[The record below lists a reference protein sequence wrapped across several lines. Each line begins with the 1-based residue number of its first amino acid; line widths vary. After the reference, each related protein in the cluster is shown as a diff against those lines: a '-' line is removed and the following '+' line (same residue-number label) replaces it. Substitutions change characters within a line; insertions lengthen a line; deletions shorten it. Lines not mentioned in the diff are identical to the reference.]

1 MTISFNSEFL
11 TTTLPAD
18 ALLKNTTDMKPQ
30 LKTILTSAA
39 AVALFVIGL
48 AAVFLL
54 IGDEA
59 PDAPMSIGE
68 FILVKGA
75 AMAVLAA
82 VGFIAK
88 KMFNRGLLPWITEQE
103 ENL

>member
-1 MTISFNSEFL
+1 
-11 TTTLPAD
+11 
-18 ALLKNTTDMKPQ
+18 MKPQ
-30 LKTILTSAA
+30 FKTILTSAA
-39 AVALFVIGL
+39 AVALFVTGL
-48 AAVFLL
+48 VAVFLL

-68 FILVKGA
+68 FVLVKGA

-88 KMFNRGLLPWITEQE
+88 KMFDRGLLPWITEQE

>member
-1 MTISFNSEFL
+1 
-11 TTTLPAD
+11 
-18 ALLKNTTDMKPQ
+18 MKPQ

-39 AVALFVIGL
+39 AVALFVTGL

-68 FILVKGA
+68 FVLVKGA

-88 KMFNRGLLPWITEQE
+88 KMFDRGLLPWITEQE

>member
-1 MTISFNSEFL
+1 MPFYNKQMTI
-11 TTTLPAD
+11 
-18 ALLKNTTDMKPQ
+18 DMKPQ
-30 LKTILTSAA
+30 IKTILTSAA

-48 AAVFLL
+48 AAFLLL

-75 AMAVLAA
+75 AMAVLVA
-82 VGFIAK
+82 VALIAK
-88 KMFNRGLLPWITEQE
+88 KMFEHGLLPEWMTE
-103 ENL
+103 

>member
-1 MTISFNSEFL
+1 
-11 TTTLPAD
+11 
-18 ALLKNTTDMKPQ
+18 MKPQ

-88 KMFNRGLLPWITEQE
+88 KMFDRGLLPWITEQE

>member
-1 MTISFNSEFL
+1 MTR
-11 TTTLPAD
+11 
-18 ALLKNTTDMKPQ
+18 DMKPQ
-30 LKTILTSAA
+30 IKTILTSAT

-48 AAVFLL
+48 AAFLVL

-75 AMAVLAA
+75 AMAVLVA
-82 VGFIAK
+82 VALITK
-88 KMFNRGLLPWITEQE
+88 KMFEHGLLPEWITE
-103 ENL
+103 

>member
-1 MTISFNSEFL
+1 
-11 TTTLPAD
+11 
-18 ALLKNTTDMKPQ
+18 MKPQ

-59 PDAPMSIGE
+59 PDAPMSVGE

-88 KMFNRGLLPWITEQE
+88 KMFERGLLPKWITEQE

>member
-1 MTISFNSEFL
+1 MPFYNKQMTR
-11 TTTLPAD
+11 
-18 ALLKNTTDMKPQ
+18 DMKPQ
-30 LKTILTSAA
+30 IKTILTSAT

-48 AAVFLL
+48 AAFLLL

-75 AMAVLAA
+75 AMAVLVA
-82 VGFIAK
+82 VALIAK
-88 KMFNRGLLPWITEQE
+88 KMFEHGLLPEWITE
-103 ENL
+103 

>member
-1 MTISFNSEFL
+1 MTINFNSEFL

-30 LKTILTSAA
+30 FKTILTSAA

-59 PDAPMSIGE
+59 PDAPMSVGE

-88 KMFNRGLLPWITEQE
+88 KMFDRGLLPWITEQE

>member
-1 MTISFNSEFL
+1 
-11 TTTLPAD
+11 
-18 ALLKNTTDMKPQ
+18 MKPQ
-30 LKTILTSAA
+30 IKTILTSAA

-48 AAVFLL
+48 AAFLVL

-75 AMAVLAA
+75 AMAVLVA
-82 VGFIAK
+82 VALIAK
-88 KMFNRGLLPWITEQE
+88 KMFEHGLLPEWITE
-103 ENL
+103 

>member
-1 MTISFNSEFL
+1 
-11 TTTLPAD
+11 
-18 ALLKNTTDMKPQ
+18 MKPQ
-30 LKTILTSAA
+30 IKTILTSAA

-48 AAVFLL
+48 AAFLLL

-75 AMAVLAA
+75 AMAVLVA
-82 VGFIAK
+82 VAIIAK
-88 KMFNRGLLPWITEQE
+88 KMFERGLLPEWITE
-103 ENL
+103 

>member
-1 MTISFNSEFL
+1 MTR
-11 TTTLPAD
+11 
-18 ALLKNTTDMKPQ
+18 DMKPQ
-30 LKTILTSAA
+30 IKTILTSAT

-48 AAVFLL
+48 AAFLLL

-75 AMAVLAA
+75 AMAVLAV
-82 VGFIAK
+82 VGFIVK
-88 KMFNRGLLPWITEQE
+88 IMFERGLLPKWITE
-103 ENL
+103 

>member
-1 MTISFNSEFL
+1 
-11 TTTLPAD
+11 
-18 ALLKNTTDMKPQ
+18 MKPQ
-30 LKTILTSAA
+30 FKTILTSAA

-59 PDAPMSIGE
+59 PDAPMSVGE

-88 KMFNRGLLPWITEQE
+88 KMFDRGLLPWITEQE

>member
-1 MTISFNSEFL
+1 MPFYNKQMTR
-11 TTTLPAD
+11 
-18 ALLKNTTDMKPQ
+18 DMKPQ
-30 LKTILTSAA
+30 IKTILTSSA

-48 AAVFLL
+48 AAFLLL

-75 AMAVLAA
+75 AMAVLVA
-82 VGFIAK
+82 VALIAK
-88 KMFNRGLLPWITEQE
+88 KMFEHGLLPEWITE
-103 ENL
+103 

>member
-1 MTISFNSEFL
+1 MTINFNSEVPNYNPSGRRPF
-11 TTTLPAD
+11 
-18 ALLKNTTDMKPQ
+18 KNTTDMKPQ
-30 LKTILTSAA
+30 IKTILTSAA

-75 AMAVLAA
+75 AMAVLAV

-88 KMFNRGLLPWITEQE
+88 KMFDRGLLPKWITE
-103 ENL
+103 

>member
-1 MTISFNSEFL
+1 
-11 TTTLPAD
+11 
-18 ALLKNTTDMKPQ
+18 MKPQ
-30 LKTILTSAA
+30 IKTILTSAA

-75 AMAVLAA
+75 AMAVLVA
-82 VGFIAK
+82 VALITK
-88 KMFNRGLLPWITEQE
+88 KMFEHGLLPEWITE
-103 ENL
+103 

>member
-1 MTISFNSEFL
+1 
-11 TTTLPAD
+11 
-18 ALLKNTTDMKPQ
+18 MKPQ

-39 AVALFVIGL
+39 AVALLVIGL

-88 KMFNRGLLPWITEQE
+88 KMFDRGLLPWITEQE

>member
-1 MTISFNSEFL
+1 MTR
-11 TTTLPAD
+11 
-18 ALLKNTTDMKPQ
+18 DMKPQ
-30 LKTILTSAA
+30 IKTILTSAT

-48 AAVFLL
+48 AAFLLL

-75 AMAVLAA
+75 AMAVLVA
-82 VGFIAK
+82 VALIAR
-88 KMFNRGLLPWITEQE
+88 KMFEHGLLPEWITE
-103 ENL
+103 

>member
-1 MTISFNSEFL
+1 
-11 TTTLPAD
+11 
-18 ALLKNTTDMKPQ
+18 MKPQ
-30 LKTILTSAA
+30 IKTILTSAA

-48 AAVFLL
+48 AAFLLL

-75 AMAVLAA
+75 AMAVLVA
-82 VGFIAK
+82 VALIAK
-88 KMFNRGLLPWITEQE
+88 KMFERGLLPEWMTE
-103 ENL
+103 

>member
-1 MTISFNSEFL
+1 MPFYNKQMTR
-11 TTTLPAD
+11 
-18 ALLKNTTDMKPQ
+18 DMKPH
-30 LKTILTSAA
+30 KTILTSAA

-48 AAVFLL
+48 AAFLLL

-75 AMAVLAA
+75 AMAVLVA
-82 VGFIAK
+82 VALIAK
-88 KMFNRGLLPWITEQE
+88 KMFKHGLLPEWITE
-103 ENL
+103 

>member
-1 MTISFNSEFL
+1 
-11 TTTLPAD
+11 
-18 ALLKNTTDMKPQ
+18 MKPQ
-30 LKTILTSAA
+30 IKTILTSAA

-48 AAVFLL
+48 AAFLLL

-75 AMAVLAA
+75 AMAVLVA
-82 VGFIAK
+82 VALIAK
-88 KMFNRGLLPWITEQE
+88 KMFEHGLLPEWITE
-103 ENL
+103 

>member
-1 MTISFNSEFL
+1 
-11 TTTLPAD
+11 
-18 ALLKNTTDMKPQ
+18 MKPQ
-30 LKTILTSAA
+30 IKTILTSAT

-48 AAVFLL
+48 AAFLLL

-75 AMAVLAA
+75 AMAVLVA
-82 VGFIAK
+82 VALIAR
-88 KMFNRGLLPWITEQE
+88 KMFEHGLLPEWITE
-103 ENL
+103 

>member
-1 MTISFNSEFL
+1 MPFYNKQMTI
-11 TTTLPAD
+11 
-18 ALLKNTTDMKPQ
+18 DMKPQ
-30 LKTILTSAA
+30 IKTILTSAA

-48 AAVFLL
+48 AAFLLL

-75 AMAVLAA
+75 AMAVLVA
-82 VGFIAK
+82 VAIIAK
-88 KMFNRGLLPWITEQE
+88 KMFERGLLPEWITE
-103 ENL
+103 

>member
-1 MTISFNSEFL
+1 
-11 TTTLPAD
+11 
-18 ALLKNTTDMKPQ
+18 MKPQ

-68 FILVKGA
+68 FVLVKGA

-88 KMFNRGLLPWITEQE
+88 KMFDRGLLPWITEQE

>member
-1 MTISFNSEFL
+1 
-11 TTTLPAD
+11 
-18 ALLKNTTDMKPQ
+18 MKPQ

-75 AMAVLAA
+75 AMAVIAA

-88 KMFNRGLLPWITEQE
+88 KMFDRGLLPWITEQE

>member
-1 MTISFNSEFL
+1 
-11 TTTLPAD
+11 
-18 ALLKNTTDMKPQ
+18 MKPQ
-30 LKTILTSAA
+30 IKTILTSAA

-48 AAVFLL
+48 AAFLLL

-75 AMAVLAA
+75 AMAVLVA
-82 VGFIAK
+82 VALITK
-88 KMFNRGLLPWITEQE
+88 KMFEHGLLPEWITE
-103 ENL
+103 

>member
-1 MTISFNSEFL
+1 
-11 TTTLPAD
+11 
-18 ALLKNTTDMKPQ
+18 MKPQ
-30 LKTILTSAA
+30 IKTILTSAT

-48 AAVFLL
+48 AAFLVL

-75 AMAVLAA
+75 AMAVLVA
-82 VGFIAK
+82 VALITK
-88 KMFNRGLLPWITEQE
+88 KMFEHGLLPEWITE
-103 ENL
+103 